1 MRSLSWPATSATFE
15 VTEEVIEVALEK
27 NVETPFVG
35 EVGAEMFDLEDCFT
49 GSTADCWLLP
59 LA

>member
-1 MRSLSWPATSATFE
+1 MRSLSWPATSATLE

-35 EVGAEMFDLEDCFT
+35 DVGAEMFDFEDCFA